1 MFIFRETIL
10 MKEYRITQEGYEKLL
25 NDLDY
30 LVKNK
35 RKEIAER
42 LKEAKNSGGDLSE
55 NLEYEYVKN
64 EQAFIEGR
72 IEQISDILQNY
83 VIVDKKINK
92 DFIDIGSL
100 VIVRDLD
107 ENKNKEFEIV
117 SSVESE
123 PENMKI
129 SDESP
134 LGKAL
139 LGRKIKD
146 EISVKIPG
154 KILRLKVID
163 II

>member
-1 MFIFRETIL
+1 

-25 NDLDY
+25 KDLNY
-30 LVKNK
+30 LIREK

-42 LKEAKNSGGDLSE
+42 LKEAKNAGGDLSE

-64 EQAFIEGR
+64 EQAFVEGR
-72 IEQISDILQNY
+72 IEQINDILQNY

-92 DFIDIGSL
+92 DEVDIGS
-100 VIVRDLD
+100 VVVVRDLD
-107 ENKNKEFEIV
+107 LNKNRKFEIV

-123 PENMKI
+123 PSQMKI

-134 LGKAL
+134 LGRAL
-139 LGRKIKD
+139 LGKKIKD
-146 EISVKIPG
+146 EVNVKTPG
-154 KILRLKVID
+154 KTFRLKIID